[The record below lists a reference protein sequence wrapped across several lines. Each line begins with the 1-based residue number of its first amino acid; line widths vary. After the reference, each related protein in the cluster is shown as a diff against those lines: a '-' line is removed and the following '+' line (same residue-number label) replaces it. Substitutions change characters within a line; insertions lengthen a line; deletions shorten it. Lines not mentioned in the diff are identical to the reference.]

1 MNKSNIIKT
10 LVLIVFKTTLSSCE
24 AVASIFK
31 TGMGV
36 GIFAVLAILVVI
48 VFIFMKLGKNKSVN
62 TE

>member
-10 LVLIVFKTTLSSCE
+10 LVLIVFTTTLSSFE